1 MDQLGYNSI
10 TWRRKTSNLRSK
22 KTNKTVKYP
31 PKLMVWGWFDYY
43 GTGHLVW
50 IQDNMKAV
58 DYIKVLREHL
68 PLNEDFIFLQDGASV
83 HTADISH
90 NFLHENHIRVIE
102 DFPPQSPDLNPA
114 EHIWASMKK
123 ELKGR
128 SAKDLEELWRIIKE
142 IWENISIEY
151 LHRLI
156 DSMPARLQAVK
167 KARGGNTKY

>member
-1 MDQLGYNSI
+1 
-10 TWRRKTSNLRSK
+10 
-22 KTNKTVKYP
+22 
-31 PKLMVWGWFDYY
+31 MVWGWFDYY